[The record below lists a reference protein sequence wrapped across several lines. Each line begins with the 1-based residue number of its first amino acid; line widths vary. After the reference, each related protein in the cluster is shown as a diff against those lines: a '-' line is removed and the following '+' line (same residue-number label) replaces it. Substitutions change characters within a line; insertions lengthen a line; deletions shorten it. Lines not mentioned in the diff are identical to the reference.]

1 MRIIFYTN
9 NSDSNELNKNI
20 NLITELNCNVNRD
33 NLNILSPILFLS
45 YFDIKELNINY
56 CYIEELNRYYFINSY
71 TIEKNNLIKLQLETD
86 VLMTF
91 KNDILLS
98 SGIVK
103 ETKNNQNNFS
113 SQFELLDTKQQKILY
128 FSDGDNK
135 FTDDKLYLVGAN

>member
-20 NLITELNCNVNRD
+20 NLVTELQCNVNKD
-33 NLNILSPILFLS
+33 NLDVLSPILFLS

-98 SGIVK
+98 FGIVK

-135 FTDDKLYLVGAN
+135 FTNDKLYLVGAN

>member
-20 NLITELNCNVNRD
+20 NLVTELNCNVNRD
-33 NLNILSPILFLS
+33 NLDILSPILFLS

-135 FTDDKLYLVGAN
+135 FTEDKLYLTGAN

>member
-20 NLITELNCNVNRD
+20 NLVTELNCNVNRD
-33 NLNILSPILFLS
+33 NLDILSPILFLS

-71 TIEKNNLIKLQLETD
+71 TIEKNNLIKIQLETD

-91 KNDILLS
+91 KNNILLS

-128 FSDGDNK
+128 FSDGNNK

>member
-1 MRIIFYTN
+1 MKIIFYTN

-33 NLNILSPILFLS
+33 NLDILSPILFLS

-128 FSDGDNK
+128 FSDGENK
-135 FTDDKLYLVGAN
+135 FSEDKLYLTGAN

>member
-20 NLITELNCNVNRD
+20 NLITELQCNVNKD
-33 NLNILSPILFLS
+33 NLDVLSPILFLS

-128 FSDGDNK
+128 FSDGENK
-135 FTDDKLYLVGAN
+135 FSEDKLYLTGAN

>member
-9 NSDSNELNKNI
+9 NSNSNELNKNI
-20 NLITELNCNVNRD
+20 NLVTELNCNVNRD
-33 NLNILSPILFLS
+33 NLDVLSPILFLS
-45 YFDIKELNINY
+45 YFDIKKLNINY

-71 TIEKNNLIKLQLETD
+71 TIEKNNLIKIQLETD

-128 FSDGDNK
+128 FSDGNNK
-135 FTDDKLYLVGAN
+135 FSDDKLYLVGAN

>member
-20 NLITELNCNVNRD
+20 NLVTELNCNVNRD
-33 NLNILSPILFLS
+33 NLDILSPILFLS

-135 FTDDKLYLVGAN
+135 FSEDKLYLVGAN

>member
-9 NSDSNELNKNI
+9 NSDSNKLNKNI
-20 NLITELNCNVNRD
+20 NLVTELNCNVNRD
-33 NLNILSPILFLS
+33 NLDILSPILFLS

-56 CYIEELNRYYFINSY
+56 CYIEELNRYYFIDSY

-128 FSDGDNK
+128 FSDGENK
-135 FTDDKLYLVGAN
+135 FSEDKLYLTGAN

>member
-20 NLITELNCNVNRD
+20 NLVTELQCNVNRD
-33 NLNILSPILFLS
+33 NLDILSPILFLS

-56 CYIEELNRYYFINSY
+56 CYIEELNRYYFIDSY

-135 FTDDKLYLVGAN
+135 FSDDKLYLVGAN

>member
-1 MRIIFYTN
+1 MKIIFYTN

-33 NLNILSPILFLS
+33 NLDILSPILFLS

>member
-20 NLITELNCNVNRD
+20 NLVTELNCNVNRD
-33 NLNILSPILFLS
+33 NLDVLSPILFLS

-128 FSDGDNK
+128 FSDGENK
-135 FTDDKLYLVGAN
+135 FSDDKLYLVGAN

>member
-20 NLITELNCNVNRD
+20 NLITELQCNVNRD
-33 NLNILSPILFLS
+33 NLDILSPILFLS
-45 YFDIKELNINY
+45 YFDIKKLNINY
-56 CYIEELNRYYFINSY
+56 CYIEELNRYYFIDSY

-128 FSDGDNK
+128 FSNGDNK

>member
-128 FSDGDNK
+128 FSDGENK
-135 FTDDKLYLVGAN
+135 FSEDKLYLVGAN

>member
-20 NLITELNCNVNRD
+20 NLVTELQCNVNKD
-33 NLNILSPILFLS
+33 NLDVLSPILFLS

-135 FTDDKLYLVGAN
+135 FSDDKLYLVGAN

>member
-9 NSDSNELNKNI
+9 NSDSNKLNKNI
-20 NLITELNCNVNRD
+20 NLVTELNCNVNRD
-33 NLNILSPILFLS
+33 NLDILSPILFLS
-45 YFDIKELNINY
+45 YFDIKKLNINY

-113 SQFELLDTKQQKILY
+113 SQFELLDTKQQKYYIFQTVKINFQKINY
-128 FSDGDNK
+128 I
-135 FTDDKLYLVGAN
+135 

>member
-33 NLNILSPILFLS
+33 NLDILSPILFLS

-135 FTDDKLYLVGAN
+135 FSDDKLYLVGAN

>member
-20 NLITELNCNVNRD
+20 NLITELQCNVNKD
-33 NLNILSPILFLS
+33 NLDVLSPILFLS

-135 FTDDKLYLVGAN
+135 FSDDKLYLVGAN

>member
-20 NLITELNCNVNRD
+20 NLVTELQCNVNRD
-33 NLNILSPILFLS
+33 NLDILSPILFLS

-56 CYIEELNRYYFINSY
+56 CYIEELNRYYFIDSY

-128 FSDGDNK
+128 FSNGDNK

>member
-56 CYIEELNRYYFINSY
+56 CYIEELNRYYFIDSY

-128 FSDGDNK
+128 FSNGDNK